1 MKRALTIVSGLL
13 LCTGSAM
20 AQAPAAQTITLPVAV
35 QRGYAGVK
43 LNLTEMAT
51 KMSEADYGFKPG
63 AAPEMRTFGQLFAHI
78 ANAQYG
84 TCAAAKGVANPNQGK
99 NLETELKTKAEF
111 VKALTDSF
119 AFCDDAYA
127 HCRIRTRSKWSSRAR
142 TPSRV
147 RRCSPTTSRTTTR
160 CTAPAPST
168 CAPRDGAAVD
178 RAADHGPRRR
188 SRRQMSPRLD
198 ARSGGSSRP
207 IAVHSPRSS
216 PPRLTLPHLP

>member
-13 LCTGSAM
+13 LCTGAAM
-20 AQAPAAQTITLPVAV
+20 AQAPAPQTITLPVAV

-63 AAPEMRTFGQLFAHI
+63 SAPEMRTFGQLFAHV

-84 TCAAAKGVANPNQGK
+84 TCAAARGVANPNQGK

-119 AFCDDAYA
+119 AFCDDAYSA
-127 HCRIRTRSKWSSRAR
+127 LSDQNALEMVKQGQNTIARAALLANNISHDNEMYGTGAVYMR
-142 TPSRV
+142 AKGMVPPSTERQSMG
-147 RRCSPTTSRTTTR
+147 RGA
-160 CTAPAPST
+160 APA
-168 CAPRDGAAVD
+168 AK
-178 RAADHGPRRR
+178 
-188 SRRQMSPRLD
+188 
-198 ARSGGSSRP
+198 
-207 IAVHSPRSS
+207 
-216 PPRLTLPHLP
+216 